1 MKSQEKL
8 NSNTGN
14 FQAIEKSDFPRTKS
28 KKRNYN
34 NMLQEKNSD
43 LSQTRILDKSLLN
56 MNFKGA
62 KFKSGDKSQDFPS
75 ENENV
80 DDIFKP
86 KNQLKRSDSKKLSK
100 ESQNDEKVK
109 PETFLD
115 IEEPIY
121 HPNEIQDKVKQ
132 IASNIIQKKSD
143 LNQKKSDSKV
153 GGEKIEKNDDKNLIF
168 KNEIRTIISDIFK
181 SQAKNLAESIK
192 TEVKTQVSNA
202 IKSQMKKND
211 IYRITN
217 VEDIFVSHA
226 LDINSPR
233 DMFSFSDKFIN
244 KYFEAGSDF
253 LQHNPNPIKKI
264 MTDSVKEAIISK
276 NKNINE
282 SIYTYKKS
290 QYHDDD
296 YFNDL
301 DKELSGNNDDD
312 KSDLKKN
319 KKSDKRSKTENKKS
333 EKSNR
338 KKKVKTFDV
347 KDDENDIVYPSDDD
361 ERIST
366 IIKIEK
372 EYGITRSKSKLY
384 AERHDPIK
392 RENRDL
398 CRFPCWRYEFDD
410 FLVNVIK
417 PRQQCQ
423 IVLHGK
429 KDNRN
434 PIDRNK
440 NMSIIREQ
448 TNNLYDQS
456 LTHHLLKFKKIYS
469 SGNFSDILQKLKA
482 NKKCDL
488 VLFFRGNSKG
498 RLKVE
503 NYVYLYIKYSTGV
516 TLPSKV
522 FQGFDLVRIPWII
535 LDDETLFEI
544 MTDKR
549 IKYCYYDREKKIQ
562 SSYIATDDDIIP
574 IN

>member
-75 ENENV
+75 ENESV

-143 LNQKKSDSKV
+143 LNQKKSD
-153 GGEKIEKNDDKNLIF
+153 L
-168 KNEIRTIISDIFK
+168 FK

-233 DMFSFSDKFIN
+233 DMFSLFKSQ
-244 KYFEAGSDF
+244 A
-253 LQHNPNPIKKI
+253 
-264 MTDSVKEAIISK
+264 K
-276 NKNINE
+276 NLAE
-282 SIYTYKKS
+282 SIKTEVKTQVSNAIKSQMKKNDTYKKS

>member
-75 ENENV
+75 ENESV

-211 IYRITN
+211 DIYLI
-217 VEDIFVSHA
+217 
-226 LDINSPR
+226 
-233 DMFSFSDKFIN
+233 
-244 KYFEAGSDF
+244 
-253 LQHNPNPIKKI
+253 
-264 MTDSVKEAIISK
+264 
-276 NKNINE
+276 
-282 SIYTYKKS
+282 
-290 QYHDDD
+290 
-296 YFNDL
+296 
-301 DKELSGNNDDD
+301 
-312 KSDLKKN
+312 
-319 KKSDKRSKTENKKS
+319 
-333 EKSNR
+333 
-338 KKKVKTFDV
+338 
-347 KDDENDIVYPSDDD
+347 
-361 ERIST
+361 
-366 IIKIEK
+366 
-372 EYGITRSKSKLY
+372 
-384 AERHDPIK
+384 
-392 RENRDL
+392 
-398 CRFPCWRYEFDD
+398 
-410 FLVNVIK
+410 
-417 PRQQCQ
+417 
-423 IVLHGK
+423 
-429 KDNRN
+429 
-434 PIDRNK
+434 
-440 NMSIIREQ
+440 
-448 TNNLYDQS
+448 
-456 LTHHLLKFKKIYS
+456 
-469 SGNFSDILQKLKA
+469 
-482 NKKCDL
+482 
-488 VLFFRGNSKG
+488 
-498 RLKVE
+498 
-503 NYVYLYIKYSTGV
+503 
-516 TLPSKV
+516 
-522 FQGFDLVRIPWII
+522 
-535 LDDETLFEI
+535 
-544 MTDKR
+544 
-549 IKYCYYDREKKIQ
+549 
-562 SSYIATDDDIIP
+562 
-574 IN
+574 

>member
-75 ENENV
+75 ENESV

-211 IYRITN
+211 
-217 VEDIFVSHA
+217 
-226 LDINSPR
+226 
-233 DMFSFSDKFIN
+233 
-244 KYFEAGSDF
+244 
-253 LQHNPNPIKKI
+253 
-264 MTDSVKEAIISK
+264 
-276 NKNINE
+276 
-282 SIYTYKKS
+282 TYKKS
-290 QYHDDD
+290 QYHDED